1 MKSLLDIQ
9 QEVRKLEQNVRD
21 ITEGIKTINSDI
33 EEMKQ
38 SPEKVEIDYK
48 KIASLARNIP
58 FKHHPIRN
66 LGDERACR
74 MYLVM
79 LLHIVA
85 LNKGKDGVKDGF
97 IFIQW
102 IKDRSDIDWSL
113 EELVRESMR
122 QDSSLYYDFAEMFPE
137 QYKEKFLVDALII
150 GNLGGCASRKAM
162 EYIANVSVIF
172 DIDMEK
178 LCNLSTVSKIILCQ
192 SVDGLDKAVLR
203 ENISY
208 AKRYMY
214 YLEDGLYELWKRES
228 REIVVEQ
235 VALGVREFKWKVKAE
250 QMVQVGDTIATYY
263 EMKKKQAFRYVSNT
277 SGVLYPFCQNY
288 VYYGVIASAED
299 DMDSIKA
306 WIKEIRE

>member
-1 MKSLLDIQ
+1 
-9 QEVRKLEQNVRD
+9 
-21 ITEGIKTINSDI
+21 
-33 EEMKQ
+33 MKQ
-38 SPEKVEIDYK
+38 SAEKVEIDYK

-58 FKHHPIRN
+58 FKRHPIRN
-66 LGDERACR
+66 LWDERACR

-85 LNKGKDGVKDGF
+85 LNKEKDDVKDGF

-150 GNLGGCASRKAM
+150 GNLGGCASRKVM

-172 DIDMEK
+172 GIDTET
-178 LCNLSTVSKIILCQ
+178 LCNLSTVAKIILCQ

-208 AKRYMY
+208 AKKYMY
-214 YLEDGLYELWKRES
+214 YLGEGLPELWKRES

-235 VALGVREFKWKVKAE
+235 NALRVKEFKWKVKAG
-250 QMVQVGDTIATYY
+250 QMVQVGDAIATYN
-263 EMKKKQAFRYVSNT
+263 ETKKEKGFSYVININI
-277 SGVLYPFCQNY
+277 SGVLYPFCKNK